1 MIKVII
7 ADDHQIVVDGLV
19 SILEDEQ
26 DINVVGTAITGN
38 QVLSLLSSKEIDI
51 AILDIE
57 MPGITGSVLSEIIA
71 RDYPNIKVLI
81 LSMYKNT
88 EIVERI
94 ISTGVK
100 GYILK
105 NRGSEELVKAIKYIN
120 QEYINQGQSY
130 IGQEITDVVIS
141 ALKNTKNKINKP
153 KVVLTKREK
162 EVLTLI
168 SRGMTSIEIGK
179 KLFIAPSTVD
189 THRRNLIEKL
199 DVKNSKELI
208 IHVHENPDTLL

>member
-7 ADDHQIVVDGLV
+7 ADDHQIVVDGLI
-19 SILEDEQ
+19 SILKNEK
-26 DINVVGTAITGN
+26 DIACVGTANTGN
-38 QVLSLLSSKEIDI
+38 QVISLLSSREIDI

-57 MPGITGSVLSEIIA
+57 MPGISGSELSEIIA
-71 RDYPNIKVLI
+71 KEYQNVKVLI

-105 NRGSEELVKAIKYIN
+105 NRGGEELVKAIRYI
-120 QEYINQGQSY
+120 YQGQSY

-141 ALKNTKNKINKP
+141 ALKESKLKFNSP
-153 KVVLTKREK
+153 KVILTKREK
-162 EVLTLI
+162 EVLALI
-168 SRGMTSIEIGK
+168 SKGMTSIQIGK
-179 KLFIAPSTVD
+179 LLFIAPSTVD
-189 THRRNLIEKL
+189 THRRNLIDKL
-199 DVKNSKELI
+199 GVKSSKELI
-208 IHVHENPDTLL
+208 IYVYDYPEILF